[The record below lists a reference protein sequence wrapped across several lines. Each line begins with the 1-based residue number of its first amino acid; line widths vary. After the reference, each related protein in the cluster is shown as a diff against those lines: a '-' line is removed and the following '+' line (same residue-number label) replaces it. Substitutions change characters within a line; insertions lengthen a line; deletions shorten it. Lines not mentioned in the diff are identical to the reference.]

1 MVWGVL
7 NIGVGQ
13 ASVAYEGI
21 PSAEPSDRY
30 LGETWREQ
38 NMYSL
43 SSERVFAL

>member
-7 NIGVGQ
+7 NIGVGHT
-13 ASVAYEGI
+13 AVAYEGI
-21 PSAEPSDRY
+21 PSAESFDRY